1 MQSTETKNEMAE
13 EQKKKLFAE
22 KKNTLIVFY
31 EINKPLWWSDSKFKD
46 KEEKDVTRDKMV
58 KRIQLTF

>member
-1 MQSTETKNEMAE
+1 MAE
-13 EQKKKLFAE
+13 EQNKKLFEE

-31 EINKPLWWSDSKFKD
+31 EIKKLLWWSDSKFKD
-46 KEEKDVTRDKMV
+46 KEEKGVTRDKMV